1 MGIIMSNLGRFP
13 GSSLLQILTSRAM
26 WEEIPGGSDNRRPS
40 MAIFS
45 IDFIFKIQNYT
56 IKQISYYCWWYVL
69 FLFLHIDNA
78 WNIYLT
84 QERNIFFF
92 SNINGFNMFPTP
104 LITQYLLSFQSPWET
119 TLRAA
124 PLWFQV
130 PTAVQQSSTCLLPSG
145 WCPLVVSEGLK
156 SCNTIQLYMYHK
168 SSKIINIQHLL
179 LQSIIILVQH
189 GHFCFKTCLIYEFI
203 ISIFIANTLLF
214 LKCTILEP

>member
-26 WEEIPGGSDNRRPS
+26 WEEIPGGSDNRKPS

-84 QERNIFFF
+84 QARNIFFF
-92 SNINGFNMFPTP
+92 KY
-104 LITQYLLSFQSPWET
+104 Q
-119 TLRAA
+119 
-124 PLWFQV
+124 WFQYV
-130 PTAVQQSSTCLLPSG
+130 SYSSNYPVHVLTFIPVSMGDNSACGTSLVSSSHSSTAKLHMSAAFRLMSSG
-145 WCPLVVSEGLK
+145 RLWRAE
-156 SCNTIQLYMYHK
+156 IM
-168 SSKIINIQHLL
+168 QH
-179 LQSIIILVQH
+179 
-189 GHFCFKTCLIYEFI
+189 
-203 ISIFIANTLLF
+203 NTLVS
-214 LKCTILEP
+214 

>member
-1 MGIIMSNLGRFP
+1 MVS
-13 GSSLLQILTSRAM
+13 
-26 WEEIPGGSDNRRPS
+26 
-40 MAIFS
+40 
-45 IDFIFKIQNYT
+45 
-56 IKQISYYCWWYVL
+56 
-69 FLFLHIDNA
+69 
-78 WNIYLT
+78 
-84 QERNIFFF
+84 
-92 SNINGFNMFPTP
+92 MFPTP

-189 GHFCFKTCLIYEFI
+189 GHFCFKTCLIYKFI

-214 LKCTILEP
+214 LLKMHNIRAIIFPDRNPHDFWRKKSMASLTFWRHPSWSVEFTSLMEGEFVISHVDPSGQVFIYLFSHAKEIKENFF

>member
-84 QERNIFFF
+84 QVRNIFFF
-92 SNINGFNMFPTP
+92 KY
-104 LITQYLLSFQSPWET
+104 Q
-119 TLRAA
+119 
-124 PLWFQV
+124 WFQYV
-130 PTAVQQSSTCLLPSG
+130 SYSSNYPVLTFIPVSMGDNSACGTSLVSSSHSSTAKLHMSAAFRLMSSG
-145 WCPLVVSEGLK
+145 RLWRAEIMQPNTVVHVS
-156 SCNTIQLYMYHK
+156 
-168 SSKIINIQHLL
+168 
-179 LQSIIILVQH
+179 
-189 GHFCFKTCLIYEFI
+189 
-203 ISIFIANTLLF
+203 
-214 LKCTILEP
+214 

>member
-26 WEEIPGGSDNRRPS
+26 WEEIPGGSDNRKPS

-84 QERNIFFF
+84 QARNIFFF
-92 SNINGFNMFPTP
+92 KYQWFQCSLLLWLPSTYFHSSLHGRQLCVRHLSGFKFPQQYSKAP
-104 LITQYLLSFQSPWET
+104 HVCCLQVDVLWSSLKGWNHATQYSC
-119 TLRAA
+119 
-124 PLWFQV
+124 
-130 PTAVQQSSTCLLPSG
+130 TCIIK
-145 WCPLVVSEGLK
+145 VVK
-156 SCNTIQLYMYHK
+156 
-168 SSKIINIQHLL
+168 
-179 LQSIIILVQH
+179 
-189 GHFCFKTCLIYEFI
+189 
-203 ISIFIANTLLF
+203 
-214 LKCTILEP
+214 